1 MPDLMEILFMKKR
14 LYAMITAACLAICSL
29 GGCTFAQLRP
39 PAPAAAQTD
48 PSAEAAAGA
57 SAEEEAEE
65 EAAAQDQAPEA
76 GTFPVRIQ
84 KKAGAEPETSEVRIV
99 FGEGEDIPY
108 ISLEEYTALFASL
121 FENEE
126 TGAAAPEFRV
136 DNPVKHCYVVSR
148 TDNGSDMAVN
158 VSDGTIEFLD
168 YDLFAAPVSESVL
181 TGHMVLNETGSD
193 GAGALLRDS
202 GESYDRRGGKVLKL
216 DLAAYGI
223 SLMEEEGRCYV
234 PLQTLNDLLL
244 PQTGKSAVFNGQE
257 LLVGPWGGEFVK
269 ERYSVPQ
276 GAMSEAFADFN
287 YKELCLSLDT
297 FYGLKAEHGI
307 GRFGDYFDETGLS
320 ADLSG
325 TDPAAFDTGLKRL
338 VLRYFHDCVSGFR
351 TTSVLTGKELEN
363 DLGLGILSNPNART
377 GEDET
382 YLRERKV
389 YYPKLGNGGR
399 TLLYEEVGD
408 TAVITFDTFTADRTD
423 YYSQADR
430 ENPGDTV
437 ELISFA
443 HSLITRYGSPVTSVV
458 LDLSNCRGGSVDAAA
473 FVTAWICGRSMIG
486 VRNILTGAMSAQ
498 GVRAD
503 INLDGTFDEADQLPD
518 SVRVY
523 CLVSGNTFSLASLTA
538 AAVKGKT
545 GLTLIGS
552 ATGGGA
558 ALDRMCTTASGAE
571 YRIPGT
577 LQTGIFREGSFYR
590 PEGGT
595 EPDFVIGSVDTYYNR
610 QMLSDFIRTLP

>member
-1 MPDLMEILFMKKR
+1 MPDPMEILFMKRR
-14 LYAMITAACLAICSL
+14 LYAMLTAASLAVSAL
-29 GGCTFAQLRP
+29 AGCTLAQP
-39 PAPAAAQTD
+39 QAPVSAPAAE
-48 PSAEAAAGA
+48 AEAAAA
-57 SAEEEAEE
+57 APSEETAEAEE
-65 EAAAQDQAPEA
+65 HAGDQSPEA

-84 KKAGAEPETSEVRIV
+84 KKAGTEPETSEVRIV
-99 FGEGEDIPY
+99 FGEGEDIPC
-108 ISLEEYTALFASL
+108 ISLEEYMSLYASL

-126 TGAAAPEFRV
+126 TGAAAPEFKTE
-136 DNPVKHCYVVSR
+136 NPVKHCYVVSR

-168 YDLFAAPVSESVL
+168 YDLFTAPVSESAPA
-181 TGHMVLNETGSD
+181 GHMVLNETGSD
-193 GAGALLRDS
+193 GAKALLQDT
-202 GESYDRRGGKVLKL
+202 GESYDRRGGKVLKI
-216 DLAAYGI
+216 DLSAYGI
-223 SLMEEEGRCYV
+223 SLIEEEGQCCV

-276 GAMSEAFADFN
+276 AAMSEAFADFN

-351 TTSVLTGKELEN
+351 TTSVLTGSQLEN
-363 DLGLGILSNPNART
+363 DMGLGLLSDPNART
-377 GEDET
+377 GQDET
-382 YLRERKV
+382 YLKARKN

-399 TLLYEEVGD
+399 TLLYEEAGD

-423 YYSQADR
+423 YYTQADR

-443 HSLITRYGSPVTSVV
+443 HSLITRYGSPVTNVV

-473 FVTAWICGRSMIG
+473 FVNAWLCGRSVIG
-486 VRNILTGAMSAQ
+486 VKNILTGAMSAQ
-498 GVRAD
+498 GVTAD
-503 INLDGTFDEADQLPD
+503 INMDGNFDEADRLPD
-518 SVRVY
+518 SVHVY
-523 CLVSGNTFSLASLTA
+523 CLVSGNTFSLAGLTA
-538 AAVKGKT
+538 AAVKGKA

-595 EPDFVIGSVDTYYNR
+595 EPDFVISNVDTYYNR
-610 QMLSDFIRTLP
+610 QMLSDFIRNLP